1 MSILRKKIISLWLS
15 ALLLMGTLS
24 AYQDYSSIT
33 LNTQQCH
40 NASQLEALR
49 LEQGGFGAYRS
60 RSITPCSSKAASFKK
75 RADLFARAPDQSFQQ
90 FIQLELLVCAA
101 YRVEARKDP
110 KYRKFI
116 RWLAAELKEDKHI
129 QVEGFDYKYKV
140 FGTSKNDLVSTVNA
154 EVIECDKVER
164 AEQLE
169 EALRL
174 KQQRQNELALKAQ
187 QEAIQREQ
195 ALIKQT
201 HMQEQ
206 GRQVLLMQQQQCN
219 APRMAIAENALP
231 QIVSQL
237 LDDKPVSTSYYYQRA
252 QALEETLR
260 TKAACADYSA
270 EVELPDDSGDN
281 VEVFAHCYGTPLDKQ
296 LHQELCQTRTA
307 ITNLHSEYPAFT
319 PVKTIT
325 PVVYHFTAL
334 AKIQTNPTIAFN
346 LADCCHHVTQGLRTL
361 ASGLGQGVINTFE
374 HNVAFFTSLATH
386 PIDEVIKPF
395 CQAGVA
401 LGNALFQATE
411 LAITNPAGFGE
422 KAITGI
428 AKFVAYVADDPE
440 QAIAGATELLFS
452 VGSGKLVKLK
462 PVQSMAG
469 FIYENAALKN
479 ALKYTHNAVAKCIN
493 PLQEVFNEA
502 SLVLARSLERGNE
515 LLRNICRVAENEVE
529 LVGAGNITMSKI
541 DPNYVLN
548 TANKKA
554 AKASKAL
561 RESICVKTLA
571 EKIRNVG
578 DDILDVMERAGGHTL
593 SKHVSKSLNY
603 LIARASAPGADGA
616 SSFFSKRIAIK
627 TVKENMRY
635 NAENI
640 ALWAKASSPGTKKSF
655 EFCHSHSIGKGFLKN
670 KTNLIDRF
678 NTSRIVLTI
687 EELQPMGFKI
697 LTAFPVCK

>member
-1 MSILRKKIISLWLS
+1 MSTLRKKIIRLWLS

-24 AYQDYSSIT
+24 AYQDYSSIN
-33 LNTQQCH
+33 LNTQQSH

-49 LEQGGFGAYRS
+49 LEQGGFGAYRL
-60 RSITPCSSKAASFKK
+60 RAITACSSKGASYKK
-75 RADLFARAPDQSFQQ
+75 RAHLFARAPDPLFQQ
-90 FIQLELLVCAA
+90 FMQLELLACRA

-129 QVEGFDYKYKV
+129 QVEGFDYKYKI
-140 FGTSKNDLVSTVNA
+140 FGTSKNDLVSTVNT
-154 EVIECDKVER
+154 EVIECDKFER
-164 AEQLE
+164 AEQQK
-169 EALRL
+169 RL
-174 KQQRQNELALKAQ
+174 QLQREKELALKAH
-187 QEAIQREQ
+187 QETIEREEAFIEQ
-195 ALIKQT
+195 KRI
-201 HMQEQ
+201 QEQ
-206 GRQVLLMQQQQCN
+206 ERQVLLMQEQQYN

-237 LDDKPVSTSYYYQRA
+237 LDDKPLSTSYYYQRA

-270 EVELPDDSGDN
+270 EVQQPGDSGDN

-307 ITNLHSEYPAFT
+307 ITNLHSEYPALT
-319 PVKTIT
+319 PIKTIT

-334 AKIQTNPTIAFN
+334 AKVQTNPTIAFN

-361 ASGLGQGVINTFE
+361 ASGVGQGVINTFE
-374 HNVAFFTSLATH
+374 HNVAFFTSLATD

-401 LGNALFQATE
+401 LGNALYQATE

-440 QAIAGATELLFS
+440 RAIAGATELLFS

-479 ALKYTHNAVAKCIN
+479 ALKYTQNAVAKCIN
-493 PLQEVFNEA
+493 PLQEVFNQA
-502 SLVLARSLERGNE
+502 ILVLARSLERGNE
-515 LLRNICRVAENEVE
+515 LLRNICRVTENEVE
-529 LVGAGNITMSKI
+529 LVGAGNIAMSKI
-541 DPNYVLN
+541 DPQYAISS
-548 TANKKA
+548 ANKKA
-554 AKASKAL
+554 AKAATAF

-571 EKIRNVG
+571 DKIRNVG

-593 SKHVSKSLNY
+593 REHVARSDNA
-603 LIARASAPGADGA
+603 LIGRALSATVEGA
-616 SSFFSKRIAIK
+616 SSFMGKRVAIRA
-627 TVKENMRY
+627 VKENLRN
-635 NAENI
+635 NADAIAMWANNSAPGSKKPFYFAHAHVIGRGVLQGKTNI
-640 ALWAKASSPGTKKSF
+640 IEGLNGSLVV
-655 EFCHSHSIGKGFLKN
+655 LKN
-670 KTNLIDRF
+670 DPSQSL
-678 NTSRIVLTI
+678 
-687 EELQPMGFKI
+687 GFKI
-697 LTAFPVCK
+697 LTAFPEVK

>member
-1 MSILRKKIISLWLS
+1 MSTLRKKIISLWLS

-33 LNTQQCH
+33 LNTQQSH

-49 LEQGGFGAYRS
+49 LEQGGFGAYRL
-60 RSITPCSSKAASFKK
+60 RPITPCSSKAASYKK
-75 RADLFARAPDQSFQQ
+75 RADLFARAPDPSFQQ
-90 FIQLELLVCAA
+90 FIQLELLACRA

-129 QVEGFDYKYKV
+129 QVEGFDYKYKI
-140 FGTSKNDLVSTVNA
+140 FGTSKNDLVSTVNE

-169 EALRL
+169 EAQRL
-174 KQQRQNELALKAQ
+174 KQQRQNELALKVQ
-187 QEAIQREQ
+187 QEAMQREH

-201 HMQEQ
+201 QMQEHE
-206 GRQVLLMQQQQCN
+206 RQVLLMQEQQRN
-219 APRMAIAENALP
+219 APRMAIAENAVP

-237 LDDKPVSTSYYYQRA
+237 LEDKPVSTSYYYQRA

-260 TKAACADYSA
+260 TKAACTDYS
-270 EVELPDDSGDN
+270 VDVPLPQDVGEN
-281 VEVFAHCYGTPLDKQ
+281 VEVFQYCYGTPLDKQ

-307 ITNLHSEYPAFT
+307 ITNLHSEYPALT

-334 AKIQTNPTIAFN
+334 AKVQTNPTIAFN

-361 ASGLGQGVINTFE
+361 ASGVGQGVINTFE

-401 LGNALFQATE
+401 LGNALYQATE

-440 QAIAGATELLFS
+440 LAIAGATELLFS
-452 VGSGKLVKLK
+452 VGSGKLGKLK

-469 FIYENAALKN
+469 FIYENAVLKN

-529 LVGAGNITMSKI
+529 LVGAGNIAMSKI
-541 DPNYVLN
+541 DPNYALN

-554 AKASKAL
+554 AKAATAF

-571 EKIRNVG
+571 DKIRNVG
-578 DDILDVMERAGGHTL
+578 DDILDVMEKAGGHTL
-593 SKHVSKSLNY
+593 SKHVSKTESYLRYRILNND
-603 LIARASAPGADGA
+603 ISAT
-616 SSFFSKRIAIK
+616 SSFTCKRIAIK
-627 TVKENMRY
+627 SIQENMRN
-635 NAENI
+635 NADAI
-640 ALWAKASSPGTKKSF
+640 AIWLKTSSLKEQKAF
-655 EFCHSHSIGKGFLKN
+655 DFIHRYEIGMGVLKGKN
-670 KTNLIDRF
+670 KLFLNLTKSKIILEPDPF
-678 NTSRIVLTI
+678 L
-687 EELQPMGFKI
+687 EFGFKI
-697 LTAFPVCK
+697 ITAFPIIK